1 MQSRPP
7 AEATWAEL
15 PRENAQVQDI
25 ALYKRERAVH
35 QGSLIAVNANYTC
48 YAIRGARVP
57 ATAQA
62 GLPRPHNH
70 ALARLTGGMV
80 RVIHRATEE
89 KALLRGHALEVV
101 DLKFLPGQDVIAT
114 VANDGN
120 VYVWRLTCV
129 GTEIK
134 CVPLGTADQ
143 PHPPWL
149 PDRHP
154 STTAHL
160 GCCHRRSEPVLQ
172 ATWGERPPQGGVDR
186 VVFQPTPEPELLA
199 SVMGGHSLLLWSL
212 QSAPCKSSSAA
223 RPRPRRSPVVAPAGL
238 PRKAP
243 LDPTHPG
250 VPPQPSGGVRV
261 APRTRLGRRERQRR

>member
-1 MQSRPP
+1 
-7 AEATWAEL
+7 
-15 PRENAQVQDI
+15 
-25 ALYKRERAVH
+25 
-35 QGSLIAVNANYTC
+35 
-48 YAIRGARVP
+48 
-57 ATAQA
+57 
-62 GLPRPHNH
+62 
-70 ALARLTGGMV
+70 MV

-223 RPRPRRSPVVAPAGL
+223 RPRPRRSPVVARAPSSRRRGCHGRPRSTPRTPECRLSRLGASVWHRAPAS
-238 PRKAP
+238 A
-243 LDPTHPG
+243 
-250 VPPQPSGGVRV
+250 GVRGSEDD
-261 APRTRLGRRERQRR
+261 ARA